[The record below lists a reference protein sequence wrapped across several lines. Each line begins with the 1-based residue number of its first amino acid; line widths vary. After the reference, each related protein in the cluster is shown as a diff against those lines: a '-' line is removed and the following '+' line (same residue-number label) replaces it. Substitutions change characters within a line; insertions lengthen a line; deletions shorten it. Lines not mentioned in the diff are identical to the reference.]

1 MTETTSARTSESVAA
16 FAERARRWLADT
28 IPRIDPTNPPYADR
42 GDEASWQHVREL
54 QRRLYDGRFAG
65 ICFPTEYG
73 GLGLD
78 IEYQKAFDAESACYE
93 MPLILNT
100 PTFTICCATIL
111 DTGSEDQKR
120 QHISAA
126 LRGDEV
132 LVQLLSEPSGGSDL
146 AGVITRGERRGDT
159 WVINGAKTWSTGAFA
174 ADYGLLLARTNW
186 DVPKHEG
193 LTMFLVGMASPGIT
207 LRRIKQ
213 VNGSTEFCEE
223 FFDDLELS
231 NDAVVGEVDKGWEVA
246 SRQLYH
252 ERRAVGGGSEFASG
266 SGAENNQEQAPDYHA
281 MVRAAGLADNERVRE
296 AAGRALT
303 HRAVWEQLINHVY
316 RGVLDGSLPA
326 AGGSLIRLFQ
336 AEEVGLEVD
345 TALAIAGD
353 AGVVD
358 GPAGLLA
365 VGERYLS
372 RQTAALGGGTTE
384 MARNVIGERV
394 LGFPREYAADR
405 GVPFNQVKH
414 NRT

>member
-1 MTETTSARTSESVAA
+1 MPAESVAQ
-16 FAERARRWLADT
+16 FAERARAWLAGNM
-28 IPRIDPTNPPYADR
+28 PRIDPDNPPFADR
-42 GDEASWQHVREL
+42 GEDASWQRAREL
-54 QRRLYDGRFAG
+54 QRRLYDGGFAG
-65 ICFPTEYG
+65 ICFPREYG

-78 IEYQKAFDAESACYE
+78 IEYQKAFDVESLDYE

-111 DTGSEDQKR
+111 DTASEEQKR

-146 AGVITRGERRGDT
+146 AGVITRAERRDGK
-159 WVINGAKTWSTGAFA
+159 WVVNGAKTWSTGAFA

-186 DVPKHEG
+186 DVPKHDG
-193 LTMFLVGMASPGIT
+193 LTMFLVRIDSPGIT
-207 LRRIKQ
+207 LRRITQ

-223 FFDDLELS
+223 FFDNLELS
-231 NDAVVGEVDKGWEVA
+231 DDDVVGEVDRGWDVA

-266 SGAENNQEQAPDYHA
+266 TGSENAQDQPPDYVA
-281 MVRAAGLADNERVRE
+281 LARTVGRDSDRVRD
-296 AAGRALT
+296 AAGRALV
-303 HRAVWEQLINHVY
+303 HRAVRDQLIDHVY

-326 AGGSLIRLFQ
+326 SAGSLIRLFH
-336 AEEVGLEVD
+336 AEAIELEVD
-345 TALAIAGD
+345 TALEIAGTS
-353 AGVVD
+353 GVV
-358 GPAGLLA
+358 GELLS

-372 RQTAALGGGTTE
+372 RQTAALGGGSTE

-414 NRT
+414 